1 MSSNESLVL
10 SSKRREILS
19 YIEERLRTTGYPP
32 SVREIATACNLQ
44 SPSSVQFHLK
54 ALQEQGYITRDPS
67 KPRAL
72 KVNIPSSVA
81 TYETSIE
88 VPLLGYVAAGHGVL
102 AEEVISDEKI
112 SVPASLGD
120 PSNLFALTVKGDSMI
135 GEGIFERDVV
145 VARRQNTAVTGELV
159 VAGVREESEATV
171 KRIEFDRNQ
180 SQILLKPSN
189 PAYATMVF
197 PADDVKVYGKVIF
210 MQRYF

>member
-1 MSSNESLVL
+1 M
-10 SSKRREILS
+10 
-19 YIEERLRTTGYPP
+19 
-32 SVREIATACNLQ
+32 
-44 SPSSVQFHLK
+44 
-54 ALQEQGYITRDPS
+54 
-67 KPRAL
+67 
-72 KVNIPSSVA
+72 NIPSSVA